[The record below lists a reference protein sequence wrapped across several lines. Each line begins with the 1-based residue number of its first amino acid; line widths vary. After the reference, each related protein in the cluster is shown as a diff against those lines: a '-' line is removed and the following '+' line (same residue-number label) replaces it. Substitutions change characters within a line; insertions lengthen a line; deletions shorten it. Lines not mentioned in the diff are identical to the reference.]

1 MDLVHPL
8 DGLDTRPWS
17 SLSHA
22 YGSAE
27 DIPDLLRAL
36 TGADVDAADE
46 ALSEL
51 YGSVLHQGTVYAASV
66 EAVPFLAE
74 IAAAG
79 HRTADILALLGGMA
93 ESEDEYG
100 VAPGAVRA
108 AVADR
113 LPLLLPLL
121 ASPEPEVRRTA
132 AWAVS
137 HTRAT
142 SIALPALRA
151 RWDEELEPTVRA
163 EVLAGITR
171 LDPRG
176 GAAVAAT
183 VLDPSQAAEVRM
195 AGVFA
200 SLDAGAPWIEPL
212 HSTMLSLLPA
222 DPLCSDLDLERG
234 EPLAAVVE
242 ALLGRG
248 RSMEREAAFALV
260 DAALHDGRAEV
271 RAEGLW
277 AADRAC
283 MLSRSAPR
291 RLVWNLRAAA
301 VDEESVVAMS
311 SLLGRLGTVAAP
323 AADILI
329 PLAGRNSDHDD
340 DHADRALA
348 ALVRVAPAQSAPF
361 LAAGL
366 GRRPRALDAAAGFRS
381 PEDSA
386 FPYNGELLDA
396 VRDRLARPEALSGNE
411 PWQLTNLVAGWGAEA
426 ASALPELCAALAHY
440 PGQAARA
447 IASVAADCAPA
458 DRGRAVTA
466 LRAVGEQ
473 GALSAAKALHDLD
486 GECAP
491 LMHCLEQELRRGA
504 SQLREAA
511 SMTSALGPRAAA
523 LVPALREALS
533 GTNGETTPA
542 LDMDTALA
550 EALWRVTKDA
560 DAVVAVLDSVFAR
573 AEQNPWSRWS
583 VVRTARTTALLGPA
597 GRPLA
602 ARLEAS
608 LDDPAQAPAAV
619 LALTAVAEPGSLDR
633 TALAEAALRSA
644 ASDADPMGTC
654 DALEALGPDALTE
667 DHVRRLAA
675 LADGDARV
683 IRSGVE
689 DRVIRQDEA
698 LRNRARILLTACADP
713 ELLAIGGRL
722 DLRTRSRP
730 APLVPIRER
739 RSWPVRTCPDD
750 HVTAP
755 CPGR

>member
-1 MDLVHPL
+1 MDLARAL
-8 DGLDTRPWS
+8 DGLDARPWS

-22 YGSAE
+22 YGSAG

-51 YGSVLHQGTVYAASV
+51 YGSVLHQGTVYAASA
-66 EAVPFLAE
+66 EAVPFLAG
-74 IAAAG
+74 IAASG
-79 HRTADILALLGGMA
+79 HRTADVLALLGGMA

-121 ASPEPEVRRTA
+121 ASPEQEIRRIA

-142 SIALPALRA
+142 ANALPALRA
-151 RWDEELEPTVRA
+151 RWDEEAEPAARA
-163 EVLAGITR
+163 EILAGIAR
-171 LDPRG
+171 LDPQA
-176 GAAVAAT
+176 GAAAAAAI
-183 VLDPSQAAEVRM
+183 LDPAQPAEVRM
-195 AGVFA
+195 AAVFA
-200 SLDAGAPWIEPL
+200 SLDAEAPWTEPM
-212 HSTMLSLLPA
+212 HTTMLSLLPA
-222 DPLCSDLDLERG
+222 DPLRSDLDLERG

-242 ALLGRG
+242 ALLSRG
-248 RSMEREAAFALV
+248 RHMERKAAFALV

-277 AADRAC
+277 AAERAC

-311 SLLGRLGTVAAP
+311 SLLGRLGSVAAP
-323 AADILI
+323 TADILA
-329 PLAGRNSDHDD
+329 PLAGRNPDHDD

-348 ALVRVAPAQSAPF
+348 ALVLVAPAQSAPL

-381 PEDSA
+381 TEDSA
-386 FPYNGELLDA
+386 FPYSGELLDA

-411 PWQLTNLVAGWGAEA
+411 PWQLTNLLAGWGAEA
-426 ASALPELCAALAHY
+426 APALPELCTALSHF

-458 DRGRAVTA
+458 DRAQAVTS
-466 LRAVGEQ
+466 LRAVAAEQ
-473 GALSAAKALHDLD
+473 GVLPAVKALYDLD
-486 GECAP
+486 GDIAP
-491 LMHCLEQELRRGA
+491 LLHCLEQDLRRGT
-504 SQLREAA
+504 SQLRETARMA
-511 SMTSALGPRAAA
+511 GALGPRAAVLA
-523 LVPALREALS
+523 PALREVLS
-533 GTNGETTPA
+533 GTDGDTTPA
-542 LDMDTALA
+542 LDTDTALA
-550 EALWRVTKDA
+550 EALWRVTGDA
-560 DAVVAVLDSVFAR
+560 DGVVAVLDSVFAR

-583 VVRTARTTALLGPA
+583 VVRAARATALLGRA

-602 ARLEAS
+602 ARLEAA
-608 LDDPAQAPAAV
+608 LDDPAQASAAV
-619 LALTAVAEPGSLDR
+619 LALTAVGEPASLDR

-644 ASDADPMGTC
+644 EQDADPGGAC
-654 DALEALGPDALTE
+654 DALEALGPDALTG
-667 DHVRRLAA
+667 DHERRLAA

-683 IRSGVE
+683 VRSGVE
-689 DRVIRQDEA
+689 DRIIRQDEA
-698 LRNRARILLTACADP
+698 LRIRARILLTAA
-713 ELLAIGGRL
+713 
-722 DLRTRSRP
+722 
-730 APLVPIRER
+730 
-739 RSWPVRTCPDD
+739 
-750 HVTAP
+750 
-755 CPGR
+755 

>member
-1 MDLVHPL
+1 MDLVHLL
-8 DGLDTRPWS
+8 DGLDAQPWS

-36 TGADVDAADE
+36 TGADADAADE

-51 YGSVLHQGTVYAASV
+51 YGSVLHQGTVYAASAEV
-66 EAVPFLAE
+66 VPFLAE

-79 HRTADILALLGGMA
+79 HRTADVLALLGGMA

-108 AVADR
+108 AVAGR

-121 ASPEPEVRRTA
+121 ASPEPEIRRTA
-132 AWAVS
+132 AWVVS
-137 HTRAT
+137 HTRAAA
-142 SIALPALRA
+142 IALPSLRA
-151 RWDEELEPTVRA
+151 RWDEEAEPSARA
-163 EVLAGITR
+163 EVLAGIAR
-171 LDPRG
+171 LDPQG
-176 GAAVAAT
+176 GAAAAAAA
-183 VLDPSQAAEVRM
+183 LDPSQPAEVRM
-195 AGVFA
+195 AAVFA
-200 SLDAGAPWIEPL
+200 SLDAGAPWTEPM
-212 HSTMLSLLPA
+212 HTTMLSLLPA
-222 DPLCSDLDLERG
+222 DALRSDLDLERG

-248 RSMEREAAFALV
+248 HRMERKAAFALV

-311 SLLGRLGTVAAP
+311 SLLGRLGSTAAP
-323 AADILI
+323 AADILA
-329 PLAGRNSDHDD
+329 PLAGRNAKHDD

-348 ALVRVAPAQSAPF
+348 ALVLVAPAQSAPL

-366 GRRPRALDAAAGFRS
+366 GWRPRALDAAAGFRS
-381 PEDSA
+381 PGDSA
-386 FPYNGELLDA
+386 FPYSGELLDA
-396 VRDRLARPEALSGNE
+396 IRHRLAQPALLSGNE
-411 PWQLTNLVAGWGAEA
+411 PWQLTNLLAGWGAEA
-426 ASALPELCAALAHY
+426 APALPELCAALPHF

-458 DRGRAVTA
+458 DRARAVTS
-466 LRAVGEQ
+466 LRALAAEQ
-473 GALSAAKALHDLD
+473 GVLSAAKALHDLD
-486 GECAP
+486 GEIAP
-491 LMHCLEQELRRGA
+491 LLHCLEQDLQRGA
-504 SQLREAA
+504 SQVREAA
-511 SMTSALGPRAAA
+511 RMAGALGPLAAA
-523 LVPALREALS
+523 LAPALREALN
-533 GTNGETTPA
+533 GTDGDTTPA
-542 LDMDTALA
+542 LDTDTALA
-550 EALWRVTKDA
+550 EALWRVTGDA
-560 DAVVAVLDSVFAR
+560 DAAVAVLDSIFAR

-583 VVRTARTTALLGPA
+583 VVRAARTTALLGPA

-602 ARLEAS
+602 ARLEAA

-619 LALTAVAEPGSLDR
+619 LALTAVTEPASLDR

-644 ASDADPMGTC
+644 EQDADPEGAC
-654 DALEALGPDALTE
+654 DALEALGPDALTR
-667 DHVRRLAA
+667 DHVSRLAT

-698 LRNRARILLTACADP
+698 LRNRARILTACT
-713 ELLAIGGRL
+713 E
-722 DLRTRSRP
+722 P
-730 APLVPIRER
+730 A
-739 RSWPVRTCPDD
+739 
-750 HVTAP
+750 AP
-755 CPGR
+755 

>member
-8 DGLDTRPWS
+8 DGLDARPWS

-36 TGADVDAADE
+36 AGADVDAADE

-51 YGSVLHQGTVYAASV
+51 YGSILHQGTVYAASA
-66 EAVPFLAE
+66 EAVPFLAG

-79 HRTADILALLGGMA
+79 HRTADVLALLGGMA
-93 ESEDEYG
+93 ETDDGHG
-100 VAPGAVRA
+100 VASGAVRA

-121 ASPEPEVRRTA
+121 ASPDPETRRTA

-142 SIALPALRA
+142 AIALPALRA
-151 RWDEELEPTVRA
+151 RWDEEAEPSACA
-163 EVLAGITR
+163 EILAGIAR
-171 LDPRG
+171 LDPQA
-176 GAAVAAT
+176 GAAAAAA
-183 VLDPSQAAEVRM
+183 VLDPSQPAEVRM
-195 AGVFA
+195 AAVFA
-200 SLDAGAPWIEPL
+200 SLDADAPWTEPM
-212 HSTMLSLLPA
+212 HTTMLSLLPA
-222 DPLCSDLDLERG
+222 DPLRSDLDLERG

-248 RSMEREAAFALV
+248 RYSERTAAFALV

-291 RLVWNLRAAA
+291 RLVWSLRAAA

-311 SLLGRLGTVAAP
+311 SLLGRLGSVAAP
-323 AADILI
+323 AADILA
-329 PLAGRNSDHDD
+329 PLAGRHPDHDD

-348 ALVRVAPAQSAPF
+348 ALVLVAPAQSAPL

-381 PEDSA
+381 TEDSA
-386 FPYNGELLDA
+386 FPYSGDLLDA

-411 PWQLTNLVAGWGAEA
+411 PWQLTNLLAGWGAEA
-426 ASALPELCAALAHY
+426 APALPELCTALPHF

-458 DRGRAVTA
+458 DRAQAVTS
-466 LRAVGEQ
+466 LRAVAAEQ
-473 GALSAAKALHDLD
+473 GVLPAAKALHDLD
-486 GECAP
+486 GDIAP
-491 LMHCLEQELRRGA
+491 LLHCLEQDLRRGT

-511 SMTSALGPRAAA
+511 RIAGALGPLAAA
-523 LVPALREALS
+523 LAPALREALT
-533 GTNGETTPA
+533 GTNGDTTPA
-542 LDMDTALA
+542 LDTDTALA
-550 EALWRVTKDA
+550 EALWRVTGDA
-560 DAVVAVLDSVFAR
+560 DAVVAVLDSVFSR
-573 AEQNPWSRWS
+573 AEQSPWSRWS
-583 VVRTARTTALLGPA
+583 IVRAARATVLLGPA
-597 GRPLA
+597 GRPLT
-602 ARLEAS
+602 ARLEAA
-608 LDDPAQAPAAV
+608 LDDPTQAPAAA
-619 LALTAVAEPGSLDR
+619 LALMAVGAPASLDR
-633 TALAEAALRSA
+633 TALGEAALRSA
-644 ASDADPMGTC
+644 ESDADPAGAC
-654 DALEALGPDALTE
+654 DALEALGPDALNDDQT
-667 DHVRRLAA
+667 RRLAA

-683 IRSGVE
+683 VRSGVE
-689 DRVIRQDEA
+689 DRIIHQDEA
-698 LRNRARILLTACADP
+698 LRNRGRALLTACPDP
-713 ELLAIGGRL
+713 A
-722 DLRTRSRP
+722 
-730 APLVPIRER
+730 AP
-739 RSWPVRTCPDD
+739 
-750 HVTAP
+750 
-755 CPGR
+755 

>member
-1 MDLVHPL
+1 MDLVHL
-8 DGLDTRPWS
+8 LGGLDARPWS

-22 YGSAE
+22 HGSAE

-36 TGADVDAADE
+36 TGADADAADE

-51 YGSVLHQGTVYAASV
+51 YGSVLHQGTVYAASA
-66 EAVPFLAE
+66 EAAPFLAG

-79 HRTADILALLGGMA
+79 HRTADVLALLGGMA

-142 SIALPALRA
+142 AIALPALRA
-151 RWDEELEPTVRA
+151 RWDEEPESTVRA
-163 EVLAGITR
+163 VVLAGIAR
-171 LDPRG
+171 LDPQG
-176 GAAVAAT
+176 GAAAAAA
-183 VLDPSQAAEVRM
+183 VLDPSRSAEVRM
-195 AGVFA
+195 AAVFA
-200 SLDAGAPWIEPL
+200 SLDAGAPWTEPM
-212 HSTMLSLLPA
+212 HTTMLSLLPA
-222 DPLCSDLDLERG
+222 DPLRSDLDLERG

-248 RSMEREAAFALV
+248 RSMERKVAFALV
-260 DAALHDGRAEV
+260 DAALHDGRADV

-291 RLVWNLRAAA
+291 RLVRNLRAAA

-311 SLLGRLGTVAAP
+311 SLLGRLGSVAAP
-323 AADILI
+323 AADILA
-329 PLAGRNSDHDD
+329 PLAGRNPDQDD

-348 ALVRVAPAQSAPF
+348 ALVLVAPAQSAPL

-366 GRRPRALDAAAGFRS
+366 GRRPRALDTAAGFRS

-386 FPYNGELLDA
+386 FPYDGELLDA
-396 VRDRLARPEALSGNE
+396 VRDRLAQPGALSGNE
-411 PWQLTNLVAGWGAEA
+411 PWQLTNLLAGWGAEA
-426 ASALPELCAALAHY
+426 APALPELCAALPHF

-458 DRGRAVTA
+458 DRARAVTS
-466 LRAVGEQ
+466 LRAVAAEQ
-473 GALSAAKALHDLD
+473 GVLPAAKALHDLD
-486 GECAP
+486 GEIAP
-491 LMHCLEQELRRGA
+491 LLHCLGQDLRHSA

-511 SMTSALGPRAAA
+511 RMTGGLGPRAAA
-523 LVPALREALS
+523 LAPALREALG
-533 GTNGETTPA
+533 GTNGDTTAA
-542 LDMDTALA
+542 LDTDTALA
-550 EALWRVTKDA
+550 EALWRVTGDA
-560 DAVVAVLDSVFAR
+560 ERVVAVLDSVFAR
-573 AEQNPWSRWS
+573 AAQNPWSRWS
-583 VVRTARTTALLGPA
+583 VVRAARTTALLGPA
-597 GRPLA
+597 GRPLT
-602 ARLEAS
+602 ARLNAA

-619 LALTAVAEPGSLDR
+619 LALTAVAEPASLDR
-633 TALAEAALRSA
+633 PALAEAALRSA
-644 ASDADPMGTC
+644 EQDADTAGAC
-654 DALEALGPDALTE
+654 DALEALGPGALTG

-683 IRSGVE
+683 VRSGVE

-698 LRNRARILLTACADP
+698 LRHRARVLLTACTDP
-713 ELLAIGGRL
+713 A
-722 DLRTRSRP
+722 
-730 APLVPIRER
+730 AP
-739 RSWPVRTCPDD
+739 
-750 HVTAP
+750 
-755 CPGR
+755 

>member
-1 MDLVHPL
+1 MDLVHLL
-8 DGLDTRPWS
+8 DGLDIRHWS

-36 TGADVDAADE
+36 TGADADAADE

-51 YGSVLHQGTVYAASV
+51 YGSVLHQGTVYAASA
-66 EAVPFLAE
+66 EAVPFLAG

-79 HRTADILALLGGMA
+79 HRTADVLALLGGMA

-142 SIALPALRA
+142 AIALPALRA
-151 RWDEELEPTVRA
+151 RLDEEPEPAARA
-163 EVLAGITR
+163 EVLAGIAR
-171 LDPRG
+171 LDPQG
-176 GAAVAAT
+176 GAAAAAA
-183 VLDPSQAAEVRM
+183 VLDPSQPAEVRM
-195 AGVFA
+195 AAVFA
-200 SLDAGAPWIEPL
+200 SLDAGAPWTEPM
-212 HSTMLSLLPA
+212 HTTMLSLLPA
-222 DPLCSDLDLERG
+222 DPLRSDLDLKRG
-234 EPLAAVVE
+234 EPLAAVIE

-248 RSMEREAAFALV
+248 RRKERKVAFALI

-301 VDEESVVAMS
+301 VDEESVVATS
-311 SLLGRLGTVAAP
+311 SLLGRLGSVAAP
-323 AADILI
+323 AADILA
-329 PLAGRNSDHDD
+329 PLAGRNPDHDD

-348 ALVRVAPAQSAPF
+348 ALVQVAPAQSAPL

-396 VRDRLARPEALSGNE
+396 VRDRLAQPEALSGNE
-411 PWQLTNLVAGWGAEA
+411 PWQLTNLLAGWGAEA
-426 ASALPELCAALAHY
+426 APALPELCAALPHF

-447 IASVAADCAPA
+447 IASVAADCAPT
-458 DRGRAVTA
+458 DRARAVTS
-466 LRAVGEQ
+466 LRAVAAEQ
-473 GALSAAKALHDLD
+473 AVLPAAKALHDLD
-486 GECAP
+486 GEIAP
-491 LMHCLEQELRRGA
+491 LLHCLEHDLRRGA

-511 SMTSALGPRAAA
+511 KMAGALGPRGAA
-523 LVPALREALS
+523 LAPALREALS
-533 GTNGETTPA
+533 GTDGNTTPA
-542 LDMDTALA
+542 LDTDTALA
-550 EALWRVTKDA
+550 EALWRVTGDA
-560 DAVVAVLDSVFAR
+560 EGVVAVLDSVFAR

-583 VVRTARTTALLGPA
+583 VVRAARTTVLLGSA

-602 ARLEAS
+602 ARLEAA

-619 LALTAVAEPGSLDR
+619 LALTAVAEPASLDR

-644 ASDADPMGTC
+644 ESDADPTGAC
-654 DALEALGPDALTE
+654 DALEALGPEALTG
-667 DHVRRLAA
+667 DHARRLAA
-675 LADGDARV
+675 LAVGDARV
-683 IRSGVE
+683 VRSGVE

-698 LRNRARILLTACADP
+698 LRNRARILLTACPDP
-713 ELLAIGGRL
+713 A
-722 DLRTRSRP
+722 
-730 APLVPIRER
+730 AP
-739 RSWPVRTCPDD
+739 
-750 HVTAP
+750 
-755 CPGR
+755 

>member
-1 MDLVHPL
+1 MSEVAGTMLRMDLVHLL
-8 DGLDTRPWS
+8 DGLGARPWS

-36 TGADVDAADE
+36 TGADVDTADE

-51 YGSVLHQGTVYAASV
+51 YGSVLHQGTVYAASA
-66 EAVPFLAE
+66 ETVPFLAE

-79 HRTADILALLGGMA
+79 HRTADVLALLGGMA

-142 SIALPALRA
+142 AIALPALRA
-151 RWDEELEPTVRA
+151 RWNEEPEPSARA
-163 EVLAGITR
+163 EVLAGIAR
-171 LDPRG
+171 LDPQG
-176 GAAVAAT
+176 EAAT
-183 VLDPSQAAEVRM
+183 AAAVLDPSQPAEVRM
-195 AGVFA
+195 AAVFA
-200 SLDAGAPWIEPL
+200 SLDAGVPWTEPM
-212 HSTMLSLLPA
+212 HMTMLSLLPA
-222 DPLCSDLDLERG
+222 DPLRSDLDLERG

-248 RSMEREAAFALV
+248 RRMEREAAFALV
-260 DAALHDGRAEV
+260 GAALHDGRAEV

-301 VDEESVVAMS
+301 VDEESVVALS
-311 SLLGRLGTVAAP
+311 SLLGRLGSVAAP
-323 AADILI
+323 AADILA
-329 PLAGRNSDHDD
+329 PLAGRNPDHDD

-348 ALVRVAPAQSAPF
+348 ALVLVAPAQAAPL

-381 PEDSA
+381 PEDFA
-386 FPYNGELLDA
+386 FPYSGELLDA
-396 VRDRLARPEALSGNE
+396 VRDRLARLEALSGNE
-411 PWQLTNLVAGWGAEA
+411 PRQLTNLLRGWGAEA
-426 ASALPELCAALAHY
+426 APALPELCAALQRF

-447 IASVAADCAPA
+447 IPSVAALCAQG
-458 DRGRAVTA
+458 DRARAVTS
-466 LRAVGEQ
+466 LRAVAAEQ
-473 GALSAAKALHDLD
+473 GVLPAAKALHDLD
-486 GECAP
+486 GEIAP
-491 LMHCLEQELRRGA
+491 LLHCLEQDLRRGA
-504 SQLREAA
+504 GRLREAA
-511 SMTSALGPRAAA
+511 SMAGALGPRAAELA
-523 LVPALREALS
+523 PALREAL
-533 GTNGETTPA
+533 GDTDGDTTPA
-542 LDMDTALA
+542 LDTDTALA
-550 EALWRVTKDA
+550 EALWRVTGDA
-560 DAVVAVLDSVFAR
+560 DAVVAVLESVFAR

-583 VVRTARTTALLGPA
+583 VVLAARTTVLLGPA

-602 ARLEAS
+602 ARLEAA

-619 LALTAVAEPGSLDR
+619 LALTAVAEPASLDR

-644 ASDADPMGTC
+644 ESDADPTGAC
-654 DALEALGPDALTE
+654 DALEALGLDILT
-667 DHVRRLAA
+667 DDQARRLAA

-683 IRSGVE
+683 VRSGVE

-698 LRNRARILLTACADP
+698 LRNRARTLLTACPDIA
-713 ELLAIGGRL
+713 
-722 DLRTRSRP
+722 
-730 APLVPIRER
+730 AP
-739 RSWPVRTCPDD
+739 
-750 HVTAP
+750 
-755 CPGR
+755 